1 MSLPRRLALL
11 LMAAIACAWPRWSGA
26 QSFEF
31 HSPLSASDAKTP
43 AVMRDLAER
52 LLPVYQESDPDR
64 YLANLSVLQ
73 LTAGD
78 YSAAVES
85 RESLRERR
93 RRADSGRPVV
103 RGRVLDLYARAMAIE
118 TDTHV
123 PFSEAFGKAYQEVF
137 SKLSD
142 HDAFLLSGWLSAAP
156 QEYQESFQRL
166 LDEQRSK
173 DIVNQQ
179 EAETLLSAFVYF
191 EAYGS
196 LAPWVGALN
205 AADEASRY
213 KEEEVTI
220 EVPRRANLSA
230 RVVRPKMAAAALPA
244 LLELGIDRPTV
255 SAKESAAH
263 GYVGVFADLRRGRVG
278 AFVPYQHDGE
288 AARAVIDWIAKQP
301 WSDGRVAMYGEGYS
315 GFTAWAAAARMP
327 PALKALAVVDPT
339 APGIDAPMS
348 GGIFQN
354 SGYRW
359 SLEVANTKPALE
371 ASFGDDAIWRALD
384 EKWYRSGRRYRDL
397 GSIYGKPN
405 PVFIRWLN
413 HPSYDR
419 FWQTMI
425 PYRKQFSRIDFPVLT
440 MTGYFAAAEPAALYY
455 FAEHH
460 RYNPRADH
468 TLLIGP
474 YDDEAMQRGASEWIR
489 GYEVDTAALL
499 DLRELRYQW
508 LDHALKGAAAPAQLS
523 DRVNFEVMGSNEWRH
538 VPSLQAMA
546 DSSLKFYLG
555 AGAADAPV
563 GRRLIRRKS
572 RKPAAVNQTVSLTD
586 RSDAGWLPPTDLITR
601 SLVNHNSVAFV
612 SGPFKKPT
620 DFNGLLSGRLDFT
633 VNKMD
638 MDINVAAYALTAAG
652 DYVRLFD
659 PADELRLS
667 YAADRVH
674 RHLLKAGE
682 RQKLSF
688 AGERITSRRLEAGSR
703 LVIVLRIS
711 KRPDRE
717 INYGT
722 GNDVSEES
730 IEDGKTPIKVRWYND
745 SYVEI
750 PVWTG
755 TAARHKGAT
764 GDGPAAGTAGDGPPA
779 GNTGDGR
786 PHGPH

>member
-1 MSLPRRLALL
+1 MSLARHLAMFLL
-11 LMAAIACAWPRWSGA
+11 VGAVAFASPRWSGA

-31 HSPLSASDAKTP
+31 HAPLSASDPKTP
-43 AVMRDLAER
+43 AIMRDLAVR

-64 YLANLSVLQ
+64 YLATLSVLQ

-93 RRADSGRPVV
+93 RRADAGRPVV
-103 RGRVLDLYARAMAIE
+103 RGRVVDLYARAMAIE
-118 TDTHV
+118 ADSHV
-123 PFSEAFGKAYQEVF
+123 PFSEAFGKAYREVF
-137 SKLSD
+137 SRLND
-142 HDAFLLSGWLSAAP
+142 HDAFLLSGWLCAAP
-156 QEYQESFQRL
+156 QEFRENFQRL

-179 EAETLLSAFVYF
+179 EAETLLSAFVSF
-191 EAYGS
+191 EAYS
-196 LAPWVGALN
+196 ALAPWVGPLD
-205 AADEASRY
+205 AADEAGRY
-213 KEEEVTI
+213 VEQELAIK
-220 EVPRRANLSA
+220 VPHRAKLWA
-230 RVVRPKMAAAALPA
+230 RVVRPKTAPAPLPA
-244 LLELGIDRPTV
+244 LLELGVDRPTV

-263 GYVGVFADLRRGRVG
+263 GYVGVFADMRRGTAG
-278 AFVPYQHDGE
+278 AAAFVPYQHDGE

-327 PALKALAVVDPT
+327 PALKALAVSDPT
-339 APGIDAPMS
+339 GPGIDAPMS

-354 SGYRW
+354 SAYRW
-359 SLEVANTKPALE
+359 SLEVTHTKVEP
-371 ASFGDDAIWRALD
+371 SFGDDAVWRALD

-405 PVFIRWLN
+405 PIFIRWLN

-440 MTGYFAAAEPAALYY
+440 ITGYFASAQPAALYY
-455 FAEHH
+455 FTEHQ

-474 YDDEAMQRGASEWIR
+474 YGDEAVQRGPSDSIS
-489 GYEVDTAALL
+489 GYEVDTTALL

-508 LDHALKGAAAPAQLS
+508 LDHALKGAATPAQLS
-523 DRVNFEVMGSNEWRH
+523 DRVNFEVMGANEWRH
-538 VPSLQAMA
+538 APSLQAMA

-555 AGAADAPV
+555 AAPAEAAV
-563 GRRLIRRKS
+563 GRRLVRRKS
-572 RKPAAVNQTVSLTD
+572 KKAAAVNQTVSLTD
-586 RSDAGWLPPTDLITR
+586 RSDAGWLPPSDLITR
-601 SLVNHNSVAFV
+601 SLVTHNSLAFV
-612 SGPFKKPT
+612 SGAFKKPT
-620 DFNGLLSGRLDFT
+620 DFNGLLSGRLDFS

-638 MDINVAAYALTAAG
+638 MDINIAAYALTAAG
-652 DYVRLFD
+652 DYVRLFN

-688 AGERITSRRLEAGSR
+688 AGERMTSRRLEAGSR
-703 LVIVLRIS
+703 LVIVLRIA

-730 IEDGKTPIKVRWYND
+730 IDDGKTPIKVRWYND

-750 PVWTG
+750 PVWTEA
-755 TAARHKGAT
+755 AARHEDPPGGTT
-764 GDGPAAGTAGDGPPA
+764 GDGP
-779 GNTGDGR
+779 